1 MKNKGVSVKK
11 KRLFLLLPVATAAAM
26 AVPAVKF
33 MKKTPKERGRI
44 FERKYINTLSK
55 LHKNIPDVKE
65 SLKEEDFQSD
75 NNEFL
80 KEPAK
85 DAGFSLGY
93 SKISILPE
101 DVLKNPYYIGGT
113 VMLPLNIATAVEDDL
128 FVRTVSIDDNSGRG
142 KVVFAAVDCIGL
154 SNMNVQLVR
163 ERLKDFTKEN
173 NIAHINIA
181 STHTH
186 SAIDTM
192 GIWGPIFT
200 AYKNNKAVK
209 SGKKM
214 GELINSVDEKYMEF
228 LLDIIAKSIKKSVLD
243 MSKGELY
250 TAQMGSNSK
259 ERTSE
264 NDSIEKAGLFDYLW
278 DRRPPKDN
286 STLLTRIR
294 FVPCDKSK
302 NETIIASCAAHP
314 YINSLP
320 IRGKN
325 TGRTISGDFVYYM
338 GETME
343 KAGYNFMFLN
353 GAVEGVYPSRLY
365 SDRLK
370 NIEQAK
376 AVGTEL
382 SMITLAM
389 TKTTE
394 EIENSEILNPDI
406 YEKSMGIFKDGEKSK
421 YALWLEKKG
430 DTVIPEKKAEP
441 LINIRISK
449 AKLNVENPI
458 YILIGKLEIGN
469 FGVLKNSDGSYS
481 SITEVGYM
489 ELGKNLKFAMIPGEM
504 DPSITSGT
512 LVMKGE
518 NVFTGEDFP
527 LPSLEEIAKDDKLCV
542 IGLCNDAIGYIIP
555 DNDFLMV
562 FFGSS
567 KFAQRL
573 FGSHYHETF
582 SFGRKTA
589 STLVGAF
596 IEAVGK

>member
-1 MKNKGVSVKK
+1 MKK
-11 KRLFLLLPVATAAAM
+11 KNLLLLLPIAAA
-26 AVPAVKF
+26 AVPVVKF
-33 MKKTPKERGRI
+33 IKKMPKERNRI
-44 FERKYINTLSK
+44 LEKKYVNTLSR
-55 LHKNIPDVKE
+55 LHKNIPDIE
-65 SLKEEDFQSD
+65 GSLKKEAFQ
-75 NNEFL
+75 NENGEFL
-80 KEPAK
+80 SKPLKNAH
-85 DAGFSLGY
+85 FSLGY
-93 SKISILPE
+93 SKISILP
-101 DVLKNPYYIGGT
+101 DDILKKPYYIGGT
-113 VMLPLNIATAVEDDL
+113 VMLPLNVAEDVEDDL

-154 SNMNVQLVR
+154 SNMNVRLVR
-163 ERLKDFTKEN
+163 EKLKDFAKEN
-173 NIAHINIA
+173 NISHINIA

-200 AYKNNKAVK
+200 VYKNNKAVK
-209 SGKKM
+209 NGKKT
-214 GELINSVDEKYMEF
+214 GELLNSVNEEYMEF
-228 LLDIIAKSIKKSVLD
+228 LLNIIAGSIKNAVYD
-243 MSKGELY
+243 MTPGKIY
-250 TAQMGSNSK
+250 TAQMGNNSR
-259 ERTSE
+259 ERIFE
-264 NDSIEKAGLFDYLW
+264 NDSIEKAGLSDFLW

-294 FVPCDKSK
+294 FVPDDESKS
-302 NETIIASCAAHP
+302 ETIIASCAAHP

-343 KAGYNFMFLN
+343 KAGYNFLFLN

-365 SDRLK
+365 SDRLR

-430 DTVIPEKKAEP
+430 DTVIPEKEAEP

-449 AKLNVENPI
+449 AELKVDNPI

-469 FGVLKNSDGSYS
+469 FGVLKNFDGSYS
-481 SITEVGYM
+481 SVTEVGYM
-489 ELGKNLKFAMIPGEM
+489 ELGKDLKFAMIPGEM

-527 LPSLEEIAKDDKLCV
+527 LPSLEEIAGTDKLCV

-567 KFAQRL
+567 KLAYKL
-573 FGSHYHETF
+573 FGSHYHEIF

-589 STLVGAF
+589 STLVKAF
-596 IEAVGK
+596 IEAVKN

>member
-1 MKNKGVSVKK
+1 MKK
-11 KRLFLLLPVATAAAM
+11 KNLLLLLPIAAA
-26 AVPAVKF
+26 AVPVVKF
-33 MKKTPKERGRI
+33 IKKMPKERNRI
-44 FERKYINTLSK
+44 LEKKYVNTLSR
-55 LHKNIPDVKE
+55 LHKNIPDIE
-65 SLKEEDFQSD
+65 GSLKKEAFQ
-75 NNEFL
+75 NENGEFL
-80 KEPAK
+80 SEPLKNAH
-85 DAGFSLGY
+85 FSLGY
-93 SKISILPE
+93 SKISILP
-101 DVLKNPYYIGGT
+101 DDILKKPYYIGGT
-113 VMLPLNIATAVEDDL
+113 VMLPLNVAEDVEDDL

-154 SNMNVQLVR
+154 SNMNVRLVR
-163 ERLKDFTKEN
+163 EKLKDFAKEN
-173 NIAHINIA
+173 NISHINIA

-200 AYKNNKAVK
+200 VYKNNKAVRN
-209 SGKKM
+209 GKKE
-214 GELINSVDEKYMEF
+214 GKLLNSVNEEYMEF
-228 LLDIIAKSIKKSVLD
+228 LLDIIAASVKNAVLD
-243 MSKGELY
+243 MSKGKLY

-259 ERTSE
+259 EQTGE

-286 STLLTRIR
+286 SSLLTRIR
-294 FVPCDKSK
+294 FVPDDESKS
-302 NETIIASCAAHP
+302 ETIIASCAAHP

-343 KAGYNFMFLN
+343 KAGYNFLFLN

-365 SDRLK
+365 SDRLR

-430 DTVIPEKKAEP
+430 DTVIPEKEAEP

-449 AKLNVENPI
+449 AELKVDNPI

-469 FGVLKNSDGSYS
+469 FGVLKNFDGSYS
-481 SITEVGYM
+481 SVTEVGYM
-489 ELGKNLKFAMIPGEM
+489 ELGKDLKFAMIPGEM

-527 LPSLEEIAKDDKLCV
+527 LPSLEEIAGTDKLCV

-567 KFAQRL
+567 KLAYKL
-573 FGSHYHETF
+573 FGSHYHEIF

-589 STLVGAF
+589 STLVKAF
-596 IEAVGK
+596 IEAVKN